1 MVMNK
6 PTIQEIEDYFN
17 SIKLPKGPIQLN
29 KCTTIEDPELYVKAS
44 ISIIKRNT
52 GNRTYYPYY
61 KRLVLFKEII
71 ALQTIDPLQP

>member
-6 PTIQEIEDYFN
+6 PTIQELEDYFN

-52 GNRTYYPYY
+52 VIELLPVY
-61 KRLVLFKEII
+61 KDLFI
-71 ALQTIDPLQP
+71 